1 MATEHQRSSPA
12 KSSDVRQR
20 SVGNGSL
27 AHDNQPVAIT
37 GSTSPGVKRIEAI
50 AQHINLP
57 GRVILFVGIFV
68 VAYVYSLDITLRYA
82 YQPTATDSFS
92 THSLLATISVL
103 RSVIAAAAQPTSAK
117 IADVFGRMELLMLSI
132 LFYVVGTIVDATADG
147 VKAFSAGAVLYQ
159 VGFTCVSFLVEVI
172 LSDVTSLRARLLF
185 SYLPVSPFLI
195 NAWVSG
201 DVAAAALE
209 NIGWRLGIGM
219 WAIIYPVSTIPLFIA
234 MWWAHHRAKKAGDL
248 GKYKTPFQ
256 MLGTADLA
264 KALFWQLDVI
274 GMVLMIAVLA
284 LILVPLTLA
293 GGSSTSWHQ
302 GHIIAPLV
310 IGVLCIPA
318 FVFWEARAK
327 HPMVPLHLLKDRM
340 VWGALGVI
348 ASMNCAA
355 AVQGDYLYTVLVIS
369 FNQSVLSATRITNL
383 YSFTSCLTGLFFGV
397 VVYKLRRLK
406 WIIVCGSG
414 LHLVAFGLLIQFRG
428 GGGANYAG
436 MVGAQVLLGIACGM
450 FTYAALASIQAATL
464 HEHLAVI
471 TGVYFACFNVG
482 GAIGNAISGA
492 IWTQLLP
499 GRLQADLASFG
510 NDTLPGLVYD
520 APFTAIEE
528 YPWGS
533 PERDGI
539 VVAYRHTQRILC
551 ITGIC
556 IASLVCLFALS
567 LRDPRLTDEQSLP
580 NAEVKA
586 QRPDVATVPGDK
598 VVN

>member
-1 MATEHQRSSPA
+1 MASDSQASPA
-12 KSSDVRQR
+12 DKSSDVRQT
-20 SVGNGSL
+20 SVAKESHNGPDAAFAL
-27 AHDNQPVAIT
+27 T
-37 GSTSPGVKRIEAI
+37 GSTSPGVKRMDAI

-57 GRVILFVGIFV
+57 GRVILFVGIFI
-68 VAYVYSLDITLRYA
+68 VAYVYSLDISLRYA

-117 IADVFGRMELLMLSI
+117 IADVFGRMELLLVSI
-132 LFYVVGTIVDATADG
+132 LFYVVGTIVDATSNG
-147 VKAFSAGAVLYQ
+147 VEAFSAGAVLYQ

-185 SYLPVSPFLI
+185 SYVPVSPFLI

-219 WAIIYPVSTIPLFIA
+219 WAIIYPVSTIPLFVA

-256 MLGTADLA
+256 LLGGAELL
-264 KALFWQLDVI
+264 KALFWQLDVV
-274 GMVLMIAVLA
+274 GMILMIAVLA

-293 GGSSTSWHQ
+293 GGSSTTWHQ

-310 IGVLCIPA
+310 VGILCIPA
-318 FVFWEARAK
+318 FVFWEAKAK

-348 ASMNCAA
+348 TAMNCAA
-355 AVQGDYLYTVLVIS
+355 AVQGDFLYTVLVIS
-369 FNQSVLSATRITNL
+369 FNQTVLSATRITNL
-383 YSFTSCLTGLFFGV
+383 YSFTACLTGLFFGA

-414 LHLVAFGLLIQFRG
+414 LHLVAFGLLIQYRG
-428 GGGANYAG
+428 GGGSNYSG
-436 MVGAQVLLGIACGM
+436 MVGAQVLLGISCGM
-450 FTYAALASIQAATL
+450 FTYAALASIQAATR

-499 GRLQADLASFG
+499 GQLQQDLAQFG
-510 NDTLPGLVYD
+510 NETLPGLFYD
-520 APFTAIEE
+520 SPFTAIEE

-533 PERDGI
+533 PERQG
-539 VVAYRHTQRILC
+539 VVTSYRYTQRILC

-556 IASLVCLFALS
+556 IASLVCVFALC

-586 QRPDVATVPGDK
+586 KPSDAEFKSQSGAAR
-598 VVN
+598 

>member
-1 MATEHQRSSPA
+1 MGAEPSPSSELRRQSKNPA
-12 KSSDVRQR
+12 EGDDHDE
-20 SVGNGSL
+20 SVSL
-27 AHDNQPVAIT
+27 F
-37 GSTSPGVKRIEAI
+37 GSTSPGVRRMEAV

-68 VAYVYSLDITLRYA
+68 VAYVYSLDISLRYA

-117 IADVFGRMELLMLSI
+117 IADVFGRIELLLLSI
-132 LFYVVGTIVDATADG
+132 FFYVIGTIVDATSNG
-147 VKAFSAGAVLYQ
+147 VEAFSAGAVLYQ
-159 VGFTCVSFLVEVI
+159 TGFTCVSFLVEVI
-172 LSDVTSLRARLLF
+172 LSDVTSLRSRLFF
-185 SYLPVSPFLI
+185 SYVPVSPFLI

-201 DVAAAALE
+201 DVAQAALAS
-209 NIGWRLGIGM
+209 IGWRLGIGM
-219 WAIIYPVSTIPLFIA
+219 WAIIYPASTIPLFIA
-234 MWWAHHRAKKAGDL
+234 LWWAHRRAKQSGDL

-256 MLGTADLA
+256 MLGGFKLA
-264 KALFWQLDVI
+264 KALFWQLDVV
-274 GMVLMIAVLA
+274 GMILMIAVLS

-310 IGVLCIPA
+310 IGILCIPA

-327 HPMVPLHLLKDRM
+327 HPMMPLHLLKDRM
-340 VWGALGVI
+340 VWGALGII
-348 ASMNCAA
+348 AAMNCAA
-355 AVQGDYLYTVLVIS
+355 SCQGDYLYTVLVVS

-383 YSFTSCLTGLFFGV
+383 YSFTSCLTGLFFGL

-406 WIIVCGSG
+406 WMIVFGTC

-428 GGGANYAG
+428 GDGANYSG
-436 MVGAQVLLGIACGM
+436 MVGAQVLLGVSCGM
-450 FTYAALASIQAATL
+450 FTYAALASIQAATR

-492 IWTQLLP
+492 IWTQILP
-499 GRLQADLASFG
+499 GQLQNDLAEFG
-510 NDTLPGLVYD
+510 NSTLAEVVYNS
-520 APFTAIEE
+520 PFTAIED

-533 PERDGI
+533 PERDRI
-539 VVAYRHTQRILC
+539 VVSYRYTQRILC

-556 IASLVCLFALS
+556 IAALVILFALS
-567 LRDPRLTDEQSLP
+567 LRDPKLGDEQSLP
-580 NAEVKA
+580 NAEVK
-586 QRPDVATVPGDK
+586 DVKYNEVKTDPATERE
-598 VVN
+598 

>member
-1 MATEHQRSSPA
+1 MAATEPSPSEVRRRSSNTA
-12 KSSDVRQR
+12 R
-20 SVGNGSL
+20 GNDTEEEFAL
-27 AHDNQPVAIT
+27 T
-37 GSTSPGVKRIEAI
+37 GNTSPGVRRMEAI
-50 AQHINLP
+50 AQHINFP
-57 GRVILFVGIFV
+57 SRVILFVGIFI
-68 VAYVYSLDITLRYA
+68 VAYVYSLDISLRYA

-117 IADVFGRMELLMLSI
+117 IADVFGRMELLLLSI
-132 LFYVVGTIVDATADG
+132 FFYVIGTIVDATSGG
-147 VKAFSAGAVLYQ
+147 VEAFSAGAVLYQ
-159 VGFTCVSFLVEVI
+159 TGFTCVSFLVEVI
-172 LSDVTSLRARLLF
+172 LSDVTSLRSRLFF
-185 SYLPVSPFLI
+185 SYIPVSPFLI

-201 DVAAAALE
+201 DVAQAALGT
-209 NIGWRLGIGM
+209 IGWRLGIGM
-219 WAIIYPVSTIPLFIA
+219 WAIIYPASTIPLFIA
-234 MWWAHHRAKKAGDL
+234 LWWAHRRAKQAGDL

-256 MLGTADLA
+256 MLGSVRLA

-310 IGVLCIPA
+310 VGILCIPA
-318 FVFWEARAK
+318 FIFWESRAK
-327 HPMVPLHLLKDRM
+327 HPMIPLHLLKDRM
-340 VWGALGVI
+340 VWGALGII
-348 ASMNCAA
+348 AAMNCAA
-355 AVQGDYLYTVLVIS
+355 SCQGDYLYTVLVVS

-383 YSFTSCLTGLFFGV
+383 YAFTSCLTGLFFGL

-406 WIIVCGSG
+406 WIIVTGAC

-428 GGGANYAG
+428 GDGANYPG
-436 MVGAQVLLGIACGM
+436 MIGAQVLLGVSCGM
-450 FTYAALASIQAATL
+450 FTYAALASIQAATR

-492 IWTQLLP
+492 IWTQILP
-499 GRLQADLASFG
+499 GQLQNDLGQFG
-510 NDTLPGLVYD
+510 NATLVETVYNS
-520 APFTAIEE
+520 PFTAIED

-533 PERDGI
+533 PERKGI
-539 VVAYRHTQRILC
+539 VASYRYTQRILC

-556 IASLVCLFALS
+556 IAALVVFFALS
-567 LRDPRLTDEQSLP
+567 LRDPELGDEQSLP
-580 NAEVKA
+580 NAEVKDTKYN
-586 QRPDVATVPGDK
+586 QTKTDPGME
-598 VVN
+598 

>member
-1 MATEHQRSSPA
+1 MIGPLGNLAFLHHGLRQPGIPA
-12 KSSDVRQR
+12 DKSSDVRQT
-20 SVGNGSL
+20 SVAKESHNGPEAAFAL
-27 AHDNQPVAIT
+27 T
-37 GSTSPGVKRIEAI
+37 GSTSPGVKRMDAI

-57 GRVILFVGIFV
+57 GRVILFVGIFI
-68 VAYVYSLDITLRYA
+68 VAYVYSLDISLRYA

-117 IADVFGRMELLMLSI
+117 IADVFGRMELLLVSI
-132 LFYVVGTIVDATADG
+132 LFYVVGTIVDATSNG
-147 VKAFSAGAVLYQ
+147 VEAFSAGAVLYQ

-185 SYLPVSPFLI
+185 SYVPVSPFLI

-209 NIGWRLGIGM
+209 NIGWRLGIGIEKGRRSGQVQD
-219 WAIIYPVSTIPLFIA
+219 AVPASRGAEL
-234 MWWAHHRAKKAGDL
+234 L
-248 GKYKTPFQ
+248 
-256 MLGTADLA
+256 
-264 KALFWQLDVI
+264 KALFWQLDVV
-274 GMVLMIAVLA
+274 GMILMIAVLA

-293 GGSSTSWHQ
+293 GGSSTTWHQ

-310 IGVLCIPA
+310 VGILCIPA
-318 FVFWEARAK
+318 FVFWEAKAK

-348 ASMNCAA
+348 TAMNCAA
-355 AVQGDYLYTVLVIS
+355 AVQGDFLYTVLVIS
-369 FNQSVLSATRITNL
+369 FNQTVLSATRITNL
-383 YSFTSCLTGLFFGV
+383 YSFTACLTGLFFGA

-414 LHLVAFGLLIQFRG
+414 LHLVAFGLLIQYRG
-428 GGGANYAG
+428 GGGSNYSG
-436 MVGAQVLLGIACGM
+436 MVGAQVLLGISCGM
-450 FTYAALASIQAATL
+450 FTYAALASIQAATR

-499 GRLQADLASFG
+499 GQLQQDLAQFG
-510 NDTLPGLVYD
+510 NETLPGLFYD
-520 APFTAIEE
+520 SPFTAIEE

-533 PERDGI
+533 PGETG
-539 VVAYRHTQRILC
+539 VVTSYRYTQRILC
-551 ITGIC
+551 IAGIC
-556 IASLVCLFALS
+556 IASLVCVFALC

-586 QRPDVATVPGDK
+586 KPSDAEFKSQSGAAR
-598 VVN
+598 